1 MAMNMGTPAAFFFSY
16 ILVQVPATIFARY
29 FPPRFYIGTMAIG
42 WGLCSTLMA
51 TGFNFPGLI
60 VARVGL
66 GVFEAG
72 FGPGIP
78 VYMALF
84 YSKNEMGLRMAYWF
98 GFAAVAGA
106 FGGLVAFGVQH
117 IHAAVHDW
125 RLLFIIEGIPAIL
138 LGLVAMVW
146 LPDRPEN
153 PRSARFFTEEQ
164 RGLQIARMN
173 RYSSRSTPGTVNK
186 KHVLEALTDW
196 RVYLGG
202 VMYFGFNC
210 ALAST
215 SAFLPTILTTLG
227 FSNANAQLLTVPP
240 YALAAVMLLSISWYS
255 DRINQRGV
263 FIFACSVLVGVGYI
277 LLDTVLTTGVRY
289 FAVFCVI
296 AGTYTCIGLTI
307 AWYAHNLGSE
317 TKKAAGVPMF
327 MAIGQCGSVLGS
339 HIYPNTDKPRYIKG
353 FTIGSVLMFI
363 AGFVA
368 LGLSIYYRIENK
380 RRDKLH
386 GNMQE
391 GKVETD
397 VDADRSLTFRYMP

>member
-1 MAMNMGTPAAFFFSY
+1 LSPGSSAPDREPRSCESWSRTWEFRALEEKKDQSKIEEIEKALEHEQEQDDDYWQLRADDERALVRKLDKRILPIACILYLFAYLDRTNLGNAKLQGIEEDALGGDPTGQLFDWVNSAFFFSY
-16 ILVQVPATIFARY
+16 ILFQVPATVYARY
-29 FPPRFYIGTMAIG
+29 FPPRLWLGTVAIG
-42 WGLCSTLMA
+42 WGICSTLMS

-98 GFAAVAGA
+98 GFAAIAGA
-106 FGGLVAFGVQH
+106 FGGIVAFGVQH

-125 RLLFIIEGIPAIL
+125 RLLFIIEGIPTVIL
-138 LGLVAMVW
+138 GIFAMFY

-153 PRSARFFTEEQ
+153 PRSANFFTEEE

-186 KHVLEALTDW
+186 KHVMEALTDW

-215 SAFLPTILTTLG
+215 SAFLPTILKTLG

-240 YALAAVMLLSISWYS
+240 VCPLTAW
-255 DRINQRGV
+255 V
-263 FIFACSVLVGVGYI
+263 FFLPAQ
-277 LLDTVLTTGVRY
+277 
-289 FAVFCVI
+289 A
-296 AGTYTCIGLTI
+296 
-307 AWYAHNLGSE
+307 
-317 TKKAAGVPMF
+317 
-327 MAIGQCGSVLGS
+327 
-339 HIYPNTDKPRYIKG
+339 
-353 FTIGSVLMFI
+353 
-363 AGFVA
+363 
-368 LGLSIYYRIENK
+368 
-380 RRDKLH
+380 
-386 GNMQE
+386 
-391 GKVETD
+391 
-397 VDADRSLTFRYMP
+397 